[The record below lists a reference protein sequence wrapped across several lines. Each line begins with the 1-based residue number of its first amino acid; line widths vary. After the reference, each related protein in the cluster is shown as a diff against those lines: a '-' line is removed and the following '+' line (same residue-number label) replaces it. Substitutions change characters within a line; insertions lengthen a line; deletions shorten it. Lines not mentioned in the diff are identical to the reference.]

1 MILVTNKHQFWK
13 LNMSVF
19 IHLFGAAQFATNP
32 FWRNCQ
38 KWSQSWNSLYPHQF
52 NPFLACSN
60 ISYIVGR
67 FTISRS
73 SNIVFDLNKKNIF
86 CIFQCSTILSIFFIN
101 FDSAFLSITYSSSKG
116 WVSQNTSK
124 FSHFSVAISA
134 CDSNSKGLYYLQTKK
149 YKKVQKVFW
158 S

>member
-1 MILVTNKHQFWK
+1 MIAINRHQFWK

-32 FWRNCQ
+32 FRRNCQ

-73 SNIVFDLNKKNIF
+73 SNIVFDLNKKKYFLYFPMYYYVINIF
-86 CIFQCSTILSIFFIN
+86 YKFWFS
-101 FDSAFLSITYSSSKG
+101 FLSITYSSSKG

-124 FSHFSVAISA
+124 FSHFSIAISA
-134 CDSNSKGLYYLQTKK
+134 CDSNSKGLYYK
-149 YKKVQKVFW
+149 
-158 S
+158 

>member
-1 MILVTNKHQFWK
+1 
-13 LNMSVF
+13 MSVF
-19 IHLFGAAQFATNP
+19 IHLFGATQFTTNP
-32 FWRNCQ
+32 FRRNCQ

-60 ISYIVGR
+60 ISNIVGR

-73 SNIVFDLNKKNIF
+73 SNIVFDLNKKYF
-86 CIFQCSTILSIFFIN
+86 LYSPMLSIFFIY